1 MAGRSRSGRMFLRRK
16 SGKAM
21 SERPSYPETGC
32 GLSIEVW
39 SMRSLLDSETRGERE
54 EGSGGHRIQN
64 GPPCI
69 VQAQV

>member
-1 MAGRSRSGRMFLRRK
+1 
-16 SGKAM
+16 M

-64 GPPCI
+64 GLPCI